1 MEQCN
6 RATGTRLSTV
16 GTPATCADILV
27 YDRLLIVFI
36 ESVKRNL
43 SRSSESSSQT
53 RSNSE
58 FWLCKKS
65 TYDPAIN
72 RPRQLIYNFPYR
84 KAALA
89 DGAYGEGKAGKLG
102 RLSLQDL
109 VDLFDARRDRFGGD
123 EEL

>member
-1 MEQCN
+1 MVDWF
-6 RATGTRLSTV
+6 ATT
-16 GTPATCADILV
+16 ADCRILHH
-27 YDRLLIVFI
+27 
-36 ESVKRNL
+36 
-43 SRSSESSSQT
+43 
-53 RSNSE
+53 
-58 FWLCKKS
+58 
-65 TYDPAIN
+65 
-72 RPRQLIYNFPYR
+72 R